1 MCVCVFSQKSLANKP
16 NNLQHNACMED
27 SRCPSVSIRL
37 DAQWFGHEWA
47 YVYVYR
53 VVFAHARRWGG
64 FSCLTSN
71 ELAHRLTS

>member
-47 YVYVYR
+47 YAYVYM
-53 VVFAHARRWGG
+53 VVFAHAGG
-64 FSCLTSN
+64 FSCLTRN